1 MNMPH
6 GAVLTRTK
14 NLHSPITR
22 PDHDPDGAQMV
33 PTTPLYI
40 PLKGFA
46 MGPPSGGALGIE
58 LANLGIFNL
67 C

>member
-1 MNMPH
+1 MTP
-6 GAVLTRTK
+6 RDK
-14 NLHSPITR
+14 
-22 PDHDPDGAQMV
+22 MV